1 MTFNRDGNGN
11 TGNGNTGN
19 GNTGNGNTGNES
31 GPPEGAVPTITAT
44 GPAHVLEVDE
54 SDPGTDAT
62 ANFADNFTVSAGAT
76 VSYALSLASD
86 TGVDSGL
93 FRSGRDLD
101 NGAKIFLF
109 EENGKIVGRAGNKG
123 ADGAADTP
131 NASGGIAFEV
141 SVNASGVV
149 KLDQWKAVMHGDPN
163 DPNDVVSLPADVIT
177 LTAIASASS
186 DNYPGVVFGAFAD
199 LKLGGNIRFRDD
211 APSLGIRP
219 NRALPVLEVDE
230 SDLGTDAT
238 ARLDGNFMVSWGN
251 DSADNLASM
260 ASSIVLSVA
269 SATGVDS
276 GVIDAATG
284 AKVFLFQGSTSGEI
298 VGRVGSK
305 GADGAA
311 DRADAKGAVAF
322 AVSVAD
328 LLGTIKLDQK
338 RAVKHGDPNNANE
351 FVRLAADS
359 ITMAATLTDKDGDSA
374 SADLKL
380 GGNIRF
386 RDDAPTANAD
396 RDTVAKDGA
405 TVATGNVVTGVD
417 VTANPDANTRDGVAD
432 ALGADGF
439 GAIAWTGASNGS
451 VAGTHG
457 TLSVGTDGGYRYTL
471 NNDSAAVQALKSGE
485 TLTETFD
492 YSVTDKDGDS
502 ATASLTVTV
511 YGAQRDLPTIA
522 ATAAADVLEVDESD
536 PRPDATANFA
546 DNFTV
551 SAGTGATVSYALS
564 LASDTG
570 VDSSLF
576 RSGRDLDN
584 GAKIFLF
591 EENGK
596 IVGRAGNKGADGAAD
611 TPNASGGIAFEVSVN
626 ASGVV
631 KLDQWKAVMHGDP
644 NDPNDVVSLAADA
657 ITLTATV
664 TDGSGN
670 SASADLKLGGNIRFR
685 DDAPSLGIRP
695 NRALPV
701 LEVDESDLGTDA
713 TARLDGNFM
722 VSWGNDSADNLASM
736 ASSIVLSVASATGVD
751 SGVIDAATGA
761 KVFLF
766 QGSTSGEI
774 VGRVGSKGADGA
786 ADRADAKGAVAFAV
800 SVADLLGTI
809 KLDQKRAVKHGD
821 PNSANETVSLAA
833 DAITMTVTLTDKDG
847 DSASADLKLGGNIRF
862 KDDAPTA
869 NDDRDTVAKDGAT
882 VATGNVV
889 TGVDVTAN
897 PDANTRDGV
906 ADALGADGF
915 GAIAWTG
922 ASNGSVAGTHGT
934 LSVGTDGGYR
944 YTLNN
949 DSAAVQALKSGE
961 TLTETFDYSVTD
973 KDGDSATASLT
984 VTIEGADEPR
994 RDVPRNND
1002 AAPLSVTLHEGALSG
1017 GNADTGQTKT
1027 ATIAATAL
1035 ASRVEAGTDGPVS
1048 FAFNADLSGAVKTPG
1063 GAAVTSGEAAVTWRV
1078 VSDAAG
1084 KATGV
1089 EGVVL
1094 NAAGDVARTVFE
1106 LRKSGND
1113 FSLEL
1118 KGPVDHPAGGAG
1130 GDGQTGGQTLGLDL
1144 SSAFKAVDKSGDAVV
1159 LRTAVTAA
1167 VRDGVPANNDTAPWS
1182 GLAVNEY
1189 GLTRPVG
1196 DLKLG
1201 QLPSIFIP
1209 LDDLLGVANP
1219 LLQRVDAGADG
1230 LRGLEFNEAV
1240 SGAVKT
1246 AGGAAVTSRGEAVTW
1261 RVVTDV
1267 DGKTTGVEG
1276 VVPNAGGGVART
1288 VFTVSQFSASFFQF
1302 DLKEGLDHGAGGQ
1315 TLGLDLSPMLK
1326 AVDGDGDS
1334 VVLQSALTLNVRDDV
1349 PEISVAAGTSADAL
1363 TVDESDLGTDATA
1376 DFADSFTVNGR
1387 ADGQQSVSYAL
1398 SVVSETGVDAGVV
1411 DTATGARVFLFSE
1424 GGTVVGR
1431 VGTKGADGAADKADA
1446 KGAVA
1451 FAVRVDGNGSVT
1463 LDQKR
1468 ALKHGD
1474 RSKANEPVGLAA
1486 DVITLTATVTDG
1498 DGDSA
1503 SAGVKLGAN
1512 LTFRDDAPTA
1522 NADADSVTEDG
1533 ATVATGNVVTGVDV
1547 SANPDAN
1554 TTDGVA
1560 DALGADGFGSIAWT
1574 GASNG
1579 SVAGT
1584 HGTLSVGTDGGYRYT
1599 LNNDSAAVQALKSG
1613 ETLTETFDYSVT
1625 DKDGDSATAS
1635 LTVTIDGADEAKT
1648 PATPLP
1654 SLVKKGGAR
1663 PENLFGTARAEIL
1676 AGLGGGDN
1684 LFGFGG
1690 DDVLVG
1696 GPGGDNLFGGRGK
1709 DILFGGPGNDF
1720 LKGDGHFARNSSP
1733 DTFVLSAGRDTIAD
1747 FKPGA
1752 DKINL
1757 FQVIDALA
1765 RNGSDSFQGIVD
1777 KINAGGP
1784 SSPLS
1789 IQASGRDATVSLGG
1803 TVKAVLKG
1811 VSADGVSLSDFE
1823 FDNKLQD
1830 LASALGTDAF

>member
-1 MTFNRDGNGN
+1 MSFNRDGNE
-11 TGNGNTGN
+11 
-19 GNTGNGNTGNES
+19 NTGNGNTGNES
-31 GPPEGAVPTITAT
+31 GPPEGAVPTITAA

-62 ANFADNFTVSAGAT
+62 ANFADNFTVSTGATVSYTLSLASDTGVDSGLFRSGRDLDNGAKIFLFEENGKIVGRAGNKGADGAADTPNASGGIAFEVSVNASGVVKLDQWKAVMHGDPNDPNDAVSLAADAITLTATVTDASGNSASADLKLGGNIRFRDDAPSLGIRPNRALPVLEVDESDLGTDATARLVDGNSDGNLTAGWGNDMADNSAFTASSIVLSVASATGVDSGVIDAATGAKVFLFQGSTSGEIVGRVGTKGADGAADRADAKGAVAFAVSVADLLGTIKLDQKRAVKHGDPNSANETVSLAADAITMSVTLTDKDGDSASAALKLGGNIRFKDDAPTANADRDTVAKDGATVATGNVVTGVDVTANPDANATDGVADAMGADGFGSIAWTGASNGSVAGTHGTLSVGTDGGYRYTLNNDSAAVRALKSGETLTETFDYSVTDKDGDSATASLTLTVYGAQRDLPTIAATGPADVLEVDESDPRPDATANFADNFTVSAGTGAT

-163 DPNDVVSLPADVIT
+163 DPNDA
-177 LTAIASASS
+177 
-186 DNYPGVVFGAFAD
+186 
-199 LKLGGNIRFRDD
+199 
-211 APSLGIRP
+211 
-219 NRALPVLEVDE
+219 
-230 SDLGTDAT
+230 
-238 ARLDGNFMVSWGN
+238 
-251 DSADNLASM
+251 
-260 ASSIVLSVA
+260 
-269 SATGVDS
+269 
-276 GVIDAATG
+276 
-284 AKVFLFQGSTSGEI
+284 
-298 VGRVGSK
+298 
-305 GADGAA
+305 
-311 DRADAKGAVAF
+311 
-322 AVSVAD
+322 
-328 LLGTIKLDQK
+328 
-338 RAVKHGDPNNANE
+338 
-351 FVRLAADS
+351 
-359 ITMAATLTDKDGDSA
+359 
-374 SADLKL
+374 
-380 GGNIRF
+380 
-386 RDDAPTANAD
+386 
-396 RDTVAKDGA
+396 
-405 TVATGNVVTGVD
+405 
-417 VTANPDANTRDGVAD
+417 
-432 ALGADGF
+432 
-439 GAIAWTGASNGS
+439 
-451 VAGTHG
+451 
-457 TLSVGTDGGYRYTL
+457 
-471 NNDSAAVQALKSGE
+471 
-485 TLTETFD
+485 
-492 YSVTDKDGDS
+492 
-502 ATASLTVTV
+502 
-511 YGAQRDLPTIA
+511 
-522 ATAAADVLEVDESD
+522 
-536 PRPDATANFA
+536 
-546 DNFTV
+546 
-551 SAGTGATVSYALS
+551 
-564 LASDTG
+564 
-570 VDSSLF
+570 
-576 RSGRDLDN
+576 
-584 GAKIFLF
+584 
-591 EENGK
+591 
-596 IVGRAGNKGADGAAD
+596 
-611 TPNASGGIAFEVSVN
+611 
-626 ASGVV
+626 
-631 KLDQWKAVMHGDP
+631 
-644 NDPNDVVSLAADA
+644 VSLAADA

-664 TDGSGN
+664 TDASGN

-713 TARLDGNFM
+713 TARLVDGN
-722 VSWGNDSADNLASM
+722 SDGNLTAGWGNDMADNSAFT

-774 VGRVGSKGADGA
+774 VGRVGTKGADGA

-833 DAITMTVTLTDKDG
+833 DAITMSVTLTDKDG
-847 DSASADLKLGGNIRF
+847 DSASAALKLGGNIRF

-869 NDDRDTVAKDGAT
+869 NADRDTVAKDGAT

-889 TGVDVTAN
+889 TGVDVTAS
-897 PDANTRDGV
+897 PDANTTDGV

-915 GAIAWTG
+915 GSIAWTG
-922 ASNGSVAGTHGT
+922 ASNGSVAGTYGT
-934 LSVGTDGGYR
+934 LSVATDGSYR

-949 DSAAVQALKSGE
+949 DLAAVRALTASQ

-984 VTIEGADEPR
+984 VTIKGADEPR

-1027 ATIAATAL
+1027 ATISATAL
-1035 ASRVEAGTDGPVS
+1035 ASRIEAGTDGPVS

-1078 VSDAAG
+1078 VTDAAG

-1118 KGPVDHPAGGAG
+1118 KGPVDHPAGGA
-1130 GDGQTGGQTLGLDL
+1130 DGAGQTLGLDL

-1167 VRDGVPANNDTAPWS
+1167 VRDGVPANNDTAAWS
-1182 GLAVNEY
+1182 GLSVNEY
-1189 GLTRPVG
+1189 GLTPPVG
-1196 DLKLG
+1196 DLEPG

-1276 VVPNAGGGVART
+1276 VVLNAAGGVART

-1302 DLKEGLDHGAGGQ
+1302 DLKEGLDHGVGGQ

-1349 PEISVAAGTSADAL
+1349 PEISVAAGTAADAL

-1387 ADGQQSVSYAL
+1387 ADGQQSVNYAL
-1398 SVVSETGVDAGVV
+1398 SVASETGVDAGVV
-1411 DTATGARVFLFSE
+1411 DTATGVRVFLFSE

-1431 VGTKGADGAADKADA
+1431 VGTKGADGAADRADA
-1446 KGAVA
+1446 TGAVA

-1498 DGDSA
+1498 DGDGA

-1522 NADADSVTEDG
+1522 RNDADSVTEDG
-1533 ATVATGNVVTGVDV
+1533 VTVATGNVVTGVDV
-1547 SANPDAN
+1547 TANPDAN
-1554 TTDGVA
+1554 ATDGVA
-1560 DALGADGFGSIAWT
+1560 DAMGADGFGSIAWT

-1599 LNNDSAAVQALKSG
+1599 LNNDSAAVRALKSG

-1635 LTVTIDGADEAKT
+1635 LTVTIKGADDAT
-1648 PATPLP
+1648 PPATPLP
-1654 SLVKKGGAR
+1654 SLVKKGGAL
-1663 PENLFGTARAEIL
+1663 PENLFGTAQAEIL

-1720 LKGDGHFARNSSP
+1720 LKGDGHFARSSSP
-1733 DTFVLSAGRDTIAD
+1733 DIFVLSAGRDTIAD
-1747 FKPGA
+1747 FKPGT

-1765 RNGSDSFQGIVD
+1765 RSGSDSFQGIVD
-1777 KINAGGP
+1777 KINAGGS